1 MNSADPAPQEEA
13 GQSPAGAASGA
24 GNSSSARLR
33 LRRWFRPGALL
44 LAVLLCWGIPELIVR
59 SLDPPLQA
67 FEAIRFGGDPN
78 SAALFRKDPHLHWK
92 LRPSARVEFLGQSV
106 EINSQGCR
114 TPPPATDH
122 RGSDPARTLVCLGD
136 STTFGWQVAAQE
148 SFPAR
153 LESLLANESWRVINA
168 GVPGYSSLQVR
179 LQAERWLP
187 RWQPEVVV
195 ICVGN
200 NEGWP
205 VEKSDRRLHEER
217 RVEAAVT
224 ALLTRSSF
232 LSWAAERLRPQE
244 EIRAFIAASLEG
256 TEPRVSPADFEDN
269 VARTIALARG
279 QGARVIL
286 LGPPTNLY
294 RAPLRIENFIDRQ
307 TFINTI
313 GRIESLNKQ
322 RRFDEAM
329 QMVDAALATDPGNFW
344 HLWCR
349 GGILHAMGRFEEARE
364 QFELAFDHHPYPERC
379 RRSYRRILQRLADTY
394 DAVSFLDVNDLF
406 HRVVAPGAAARLYL
420 DWCHPTA
427 EGHRL
432 IAEALAPMVP

>member
-1 MNSADPAPQEEA
+1 MQQPAPH
-13 GQSPAGAASGA
+13 AGAASGA
-24 GNSSSARLR
+24 GHPSPARQR
-33 LRRWFRPGALL
+33 LLRWFRPVALL
-44 LAVLLCWGIPELIVR
+44 LAVAACWGVPELIVR

-78 SAALFRKDPHLHWK
+78 SPALFRKDPLLHWK
-92 LRPSARVEFLGQSV
+92 LRPGARVEFLGQRV
-106 EINSQGCR
+106 EVDPEGFRNPVPS
-114 TPPPATDH
+114 PASGDSEAA
-122 RGSDPARTLVCLGD
+122 GASKTLVCLGD
-136 STTFGWQVAAQE
+136 STTFGWRVAGEE
-148 SFPAR
+148 SFPRR
-153 LESLLANESWRVINA
+153 LAALLPGDSWRVINA

-224 ALLTRSSF
+224 ALLSRSSF
-232 LSWAAERLRPQE
+232 FSWAAERLRPQE
-244 EIRAFIAASLEG
+244 EPRAFIAAGLEG
-256 TEPRVSPADFEDN
+256 TEPRVSLADFEDN
-269 VARTIALARG
+269 VARTIVLARG

-294 RAPLRIENFIDRQ
+294 RAPLRIEQFLDRQ
-307 TFINTI
+307 TFTNTV
-313 GRIESLNKQ
+313 GRLESLCQ
-322 RRFDEAM
+322 QERFDEAM
-329 QMVDAALATDPGNFW
+329 RMVDTALTSDPGNFW

-349 GGILHAMGRFEEARE
+349 GGLLHAMGLFEEARE

-379 RRSYRRILQRLADTY
+379 RRSYRQVLEKLADQH
-394 DAVSFLDVNDLF
+394 AVGFLDVNDLF
-406 HRVVAPGAAARLYL
+406 HEASPPGGAGRLYL
-420 DWCHPTA
+420 DWCHPTMQ
-427 EGHRL
+427 GHRL
-432 IAEALAPMVP
+432 IAEALAPMIP